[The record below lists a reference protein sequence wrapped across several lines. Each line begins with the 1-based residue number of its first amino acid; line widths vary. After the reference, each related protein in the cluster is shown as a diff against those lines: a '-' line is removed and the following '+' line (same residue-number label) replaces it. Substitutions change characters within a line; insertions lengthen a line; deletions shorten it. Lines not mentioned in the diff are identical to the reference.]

1 MRGLRLVS
9 IAVILLAS
17 LAWGDFASEAQAAE
31 RIMYFATKT
40 TSGRQTRRPYS
51 NCRIVEMG
59 SRTLWACPTQAA
71 RNSPNYE
78 RSDKQDRGDSGRSS
92 NSSDS
97 GGNSGGGD
105 TGGGMG
111 GGDGGGGMGGDGG
124 DGGGM

>member
-9 IAVILLAS
+9 IAAILLAS
-17 LAWGDFASEAQAAE
+17 LAWGDFASEAQTAE

-78 RSDKQDRGDSGRSS
+78 RSDKQDRGSSG
-92 NSSDS
+92 SSDS
-97 GGNSGGGD
+97 GDSGGMNND
-105 TGGGMG
+105 SDSSGM
-111 GGDGGGGMGGDGG
+111 DGGGGDPMR
-124 DGGGM
+124 